1 MKLVELAEKYS
12 VDPMELESF
21 ILQSDLN
28 FKKTFRSM
36 VVFEDPQT
44 VIDQFNDYLEKKAI
58 KQALEEQEEATEK
71 ATEKEEK
78 NKKEKEFIN
87 ATDGFYI
94 NEEYA
99 NLIEKLRAK
108 VKARAEKEV
117 IYKIKGARG
126 RSITI
131 YPYKC
136 VINTDATAGSIIS
149 GNATDGEK
157 TIYFKDCIGIQYKRP
172 GMTLGYIQ
180 FETAGSL
187 MNNSKSNFFNEN
199 TFTFEALTETMDEV
213 YEFLIGAI
221 EEEKNIP

>member
-1 MKLVELAEKYS
+1 M
-12 VDPMELESF
+12 
-21 ILQSDLN
+21 
-28 FKKTFRSM
+28 
-36 VVFEDPQT
+36 
-44 VIDQFNDYLEKKAI
+44 IDQFIDYTEKKGI
-58 KQALEEQEEATEK
+58 RDSLKEQEEAV
-71 ATEKEEK
+71 EKEEK
-78 NKKEKEFIN
+78 NKKEKEFID

-99 NLIEKLRAK
+99 DLIENLRAK

-136 VINTDATAGSIIS
+136 VIKTEPTAGSIIT

-157 TIYFKDCIGIQYKRP
+157 TIYFKDCIGIQYKRL
-172 GMTLGYIQ
+172 GVTLGYLQ
-180 FETAGSL
+180 LETAGSI
-187 MNNSKSNFFNEN
+187 MNNAKSNFFNEN

-213 YEFLIGAI
+213 YEFIIGAI
-221 EEEKNIP
+221 EEAKKIP

>member
-1 MKLVELAEKYS
+1 MNTAEMASKYS
-12 VDPMELESF
+12 VNKEKLESF
-21 ILQSDLN
+21 LLQSDLK
-28 FKKTFRSM
+28 FQKTFRNGM
-36 VVFEDPQT
+36 IVLDDPQT
-44 VIDQFNDYLEKKAI
+44 VIDQFIDYTEKKGI
-58 KQALEEQEEATEK
+58 RDSLKEQEEAV
-71 ATEKEEK
+71 EKEEK
-78 NKKEKEFIN
+78 NKKEKEFID

-99 NLIEKLRAK
+99 DLIENLRAK

-136 VINTDATAGSIIS
+136 VIKTEPTAGSIIT

-157 TIYFKDCIGIQYKRP
+157 TIYFKDCIGIQYKRL
-172 GMTLGYIQ
+172 GVTLGYLQ
-180 FETAGSL
+180 LETAGSI
-187 MNNSKSNFFNEN
+187 MNNAKSNFFNEN

-213 YEFLIGAI
+213 YEFIIGAI
-221 EEEKNIP
+221 EEAKKIP